1 MNLIE
6 EKQYFL
12 LKKTKKYLNEV
23 KKKGIDVSKSSFC
36 FLNTYAKTPGFGK
49 IILWLQ
55 EKNNLKNILII
66 MLQHITAIST
76 FSNYSLLNN
85 TNQKFDTLILTW
97 GRKSNFKNRLFKD
110 SFTNVSSNNLSNGVF
125 FVIYLDKEIPKFIP
139 KNVILLFKNKTKKS
153 LIYLLKVFFKTLI
166 DNNLSIK
173 KFFHYFSSQTVMAEI
188 INLKIL

>member
-12 LKKTKKYLNEV
+12 LKKTKKYLNKV

-66 MLQHITAIST
+66 MLQHIAAIST

-85 TNQKFDTLILTW
+85 LNQKFDTLILTW

-110 SFTNVSSNNLSNGVF
+110 SFTNISSNNLSNGVF
-125 FVIYLDKEIPKFIP
+125 FVIYLDKEIPKFVP
-139 KNVILLFKNKTKKS
+139 KNVILLFKKKNK
-153 LIYLLKVFFKTLI
+153 
-166 DNNLSIK
+166 K
-173 KFFHYFSSQTVMAEI
+173 KF
-188 INLKIL
+188 NLFIKSFF